1 MDEDEVW
8 RMLERGGAVRYG
20 HLALDA
26 AHHSD
31 RLLGRYRA
39 LEHPSDTERLCAA
52 LLALLGPLD
61 VDFVAVLDEIDDIVL
76 GFIAAREAG
85 RHVVRV
91 GNVEGI
97 VTPSSPIAPGSRALV
112 IGDAFLDAAP
122 FHGLTALLQARA
134 ATVVGVGT
142 LADAGLVAWP
152 EQVSLVSAVPY
163 RTPVQDCALCARQ
176 VPLERAFH
184 AP

>member
-8 RMLERGGAVRYG
+8 RLLERGGAVRYG
-20 HLALDA
+20 HFALDA
-26 AHHSD
+26 THHSD
-31 RLLGRYRA
+31 RLLARYRV
-39 LEHPSDTERLCAA
+39 LEHPGDTERLCAA
-52 LLALLGPLD
+52 LLARMGPPD
-61 VDFVAVLDEIDDIVL
+61 VDFVAVVDEIEDVVL
-76 GFIAAREAG
+76 GFIAAREVG

-97 VTPSSPIAPGSRALV
+97 VTPSSPIAPGSRALI
-112 IGDAFLDAAP
+112 IGDTFLDPVP
-122 FHGLTALLQARA
+122 FHGLSALLQARA

-152 EQVSLVSAVPY
+152 DRVSLVSAVPY

-176 VPLERAFH
+176 VPLQRSFY